1 MSKSKRAYSASEV
14 LAKKHTP
21 IPWEGIWKSAFGN
34 PDMADT
40 WFVMGA
46 SASGKSSFV
55 MQLAREL
62 CNHGKVH
69 YLSLEE
75 GIGQSFAER
84 LKRFGMDTIGSRFQ
98 ITTEPDMDELVK
110 RLSKQRSAKF
120 IIIDSFQYTGW
131 TYPQVMALIERFPKR
146 CFIFISQEDR
156 GQPIG
161 KSAVKLRYAA
171 GVKVKVSGFKA
182 YCQGRYTGE
191 AGSFYPVW
199 EEGINRIENGIKP

>member
-1 MSKSKRAYSASEV
+1 MSKKTYSPREIIMKKRNP
-14 LAKKHTP
+14 L
-21 IPWEGIWKSAFGN
+21 PWGGVWESAFGH
-34 PDMADT
+34 PEMTDT
-40 WFVMGA
+40 WFILGA

-62 CNHGKVH
+62 CNYGKVH
-69 YLSLEE
+69 YVSREE
-75 GIGQSFAER
+75 GLGQSFAER
-84 LKRFGMDTIGSRFQ
+84 LERFGMEDLWQRF
-98 ITTEPDMDELVK
+98 TVSPTETYEELHA

-131 TYPQVMALIERFPKR
+131 TYAQAIELIERFPQK
-146 CFIFISQEDR
+146 CFIFISQEDK

-161 KSAVKLRYAA
+161 KAAVRLKFAA